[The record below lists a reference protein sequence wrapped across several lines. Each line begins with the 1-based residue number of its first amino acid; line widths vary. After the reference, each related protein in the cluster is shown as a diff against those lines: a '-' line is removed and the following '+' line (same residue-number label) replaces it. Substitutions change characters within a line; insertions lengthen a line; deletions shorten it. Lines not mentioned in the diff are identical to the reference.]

1 MLIKSIE
8 NIQKRFTKK
17 IANNSCLSYSSRLQL
32 LGLHS
37 LELRRLKH
45 DLVICFKIMHNLVCI
60 DKNMFFEINNNNYTR
75 GHTFRIRKQRCQ
87 LDIRKYCFS
96 QRVVNIWNNLT
107 SEAVNADNISIFKNK
122 IKSCNFDKHCVYKV
136 NE

>member
-17 IANNSCLSYSSRLQL
+17 IANNSCLSYSSCLQL

-60 DKNMFFEINNNNYTR
+60 DKNLFFEINNNNYVVILL
-75 GHTFRIRKQRCQ
+75 GFESNDVNSTFA
-87 LDIRKYCFS
+87 
-96 QRVVNIWNNLT
+96 NIVFL
-107 SEAVNADNISIFKNK
+107 
-122 IKSCNFDKHCVYKV
+122 
-136 NE
+136 NEL